1 MEILKEPDVN
11 VHAESTILRQPLHL
25 ACAQGHTKIAKVL
38 VEKGAN
44 PNCQDFDQSTPLHC
58 AS

>member
-44 PNCQDFDQSTPLHC
+44 PNCQDFD
-58 AS
+58 